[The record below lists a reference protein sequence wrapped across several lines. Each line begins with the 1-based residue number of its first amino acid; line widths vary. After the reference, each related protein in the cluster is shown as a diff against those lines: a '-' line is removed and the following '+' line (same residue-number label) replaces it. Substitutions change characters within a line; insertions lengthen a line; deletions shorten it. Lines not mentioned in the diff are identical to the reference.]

1 MKKVPKM
8 VGRTLRNQTETVPSS
23 RRAVRLLV
31 PGKLILETTANPTG
45 FELGVGGTRY
55 HICRGSCLEADDQ
68 ECESVDSTIPGV

>member
-31 PGKLILETTANPTG
+31 PGKLILETTATG
-45 FELGVGGTRY
+45 FELGKVTVLINLHSKDPTSGEKIDV
-55 HICRGSCLEADDQ
+55 H
-68 ECESVDSTIPGV
+68 DSTDDGQ